1 MIELSRKK
9 LLDLANSLN
18 AIDVTHDQREREG
31 YKDWDLIAYSFGLYG
46 TSSKLFFNRKTNS
59 FYVVKDRT
67 SAIFMYD

>member
-18 AIDVTHDQREREG
+18 AIDVTHDQKEREG
-31 YKDWDLIAYSFGLYG
+31 FRRWSKVAISYGKFGVN
-46 TSSKLFFNRKTNS
+46 SKLFFDHETNT
-59 FYVVKDRT
+59 FYVIKSRT

>member
-9 LLDLANSLN
+9 VLDLANTLN

-31 YKDWDLIAYSFGLYG
+31 YKDWNLIAYSFGLYG
-46 TSSKLFFNRKTNS
+46 PSSKLFFNHKTNR
-59 FYVVKDRT
+59 FYVVKART

>member
-9 LLDLANSLN
+9 LLDLANELN
-18 AIDVTHDQREREG
+18 AVDVTHDAQERDG
-31 YKDWDLIAYSFGLYG
+31 FRRWSKVAVSYGKFGM
-46 TSSKLFFNRKTNS
+46 SSKLFGDRDAST